1 MKKLNLLL
9 ILGVITLLLS
19 SCGSVS
25 KTGYVAPFARTEVH
39 TDVLKAD
46 LDINKN
52 KVEAKA
58 SSTYLFGFWRI
69 LGENKFTE
77 AKDAGLSNSI
87 FGGRIDKVKSA
98 AMYKALQQTDADMLI
113 TPKYD
118 TETKGYLFGLI
129 KTYKV
134 KVSGYNAKIKD
145 IQQIDVPIKE
155 TIRNIGD

>member
-1 MKKLNLLL
+1 MRKFLLL
-9 ILGVITLLLS
+9 CTLGITLLLS

-39 TDVLKAD
+39 TDILKAD

-69 LGENKFTE
+69 LGDNKFTE

-98 AMYKALQQTDADMLI
+98 AMYKALQQSDADMLI

-118 TETKGYLFGLI
+118 TETKSYLLGLI

-134 KVSGYNAKIKD
+134 KVSGYNAKITD
-145 IQQIDVPIKE
+145 LHQIDAPIRE
-155 TIRNIGD
+155 TIQNIED

>member
-1 MKKLNLLL
+1 MKKVFYLFSLLTIVL
-9 ILGVITLLLS
+9 MS

-69 LGENKFTE
+69 FGDNKFTE

-98 AMYKALQQTDADMLI
+98 AMYKALEQSDADMLI

-134 KVSGYNAKIKD
+134 KVSGYNAKITDLHQVETPIEKTVR
-145 IQQIDVPIKE
+145 QINE
-155 TIRNIGD
+155 

>member
-1 MKKLNLLL
+1 MRKMYLLL
-9 ILGVITLLLS
+9 MSAISLILV
-19 SCGSVS
+19 SCSSVS

-69 LGENKFTE
+69 SGDNKFTE

-87 FGGRIDKVKSA
+87 FGYKVDRVKSA
-98 AMYKALQQTDADMLI
+98 AMYKALQLTDADMLI

-118 TETKGYLFGLI
+118 TETKCYIFGLI

-145 IQQIDVPIKE
+145 LKQIDVSIKE
-155 TIRNIGD
+155 TRRHIGD